1 MAHNFVNPDQ
11 VVGTAIAL
19 VRDDLVLAQ
28 TVNRDFEAEYGGGR
42 GSSVNVRVPATLTA
56 RTRALGATTAI
67 TADELTEDT
76 VAVALDEEAY
86 SAVDVTD
93 AVMTLNIQDFA
104 RQVLAPQTTA
114 LVEHVENK
122 VAAEMSGLA
131 EDVTIDWNASAPAKT
146 FTAVRAKL
154 RKLGIPA
161 AGLYAACGVD
171 VYAALLDS
179 GVLDMPQTG
188 SNDALLNAEVRRLR
202 GFNVFE
208 SNRLADDDIVFYH
221 RDAFTLAVRA
231 PLIPQGAAFGKS
243 LAENG
248 FALRWI
254 KDYNSSTLQDRSVV
268 STFLGAQAMSVKH
281 LKADGTTEMVTP
293 AIRVNTTSTPL

>member
-1 MAHNFVNPDQ
+1 MAHTFVNPDQ
-11 VVGTAIAL
+11 VVRTGIAL

-28 TVNRDFEAEYGGGR
+28 TVNRDYEAEYGGGR
-42 GSSVNVRVPATLTA
+42 GSSVNVRIPATLAA
-56 RTRALGATTAI
+56 RTRALGATAAI
-67 TADELTEDT
+67 TTDELTEST
-76 VAVALDEEAY
+76 VAVALDIEAY

-93 AVMTLNIQDFA
+93 AVLSLNIEDFA
-104 RQVLAPQTTA
+104 RQVLAPQTMS
-114 LVEHVENK
+114 LVEYIENK
-122 VAAEMSGLA
+122 VAAEMTALD
-131 EDVTIDWNASAPAKT
+131 ETTTIAWDATAPAET
-146 FTAVRAKL
+146 FTAARKAL

-179 GVLDMPQTG
+179 GVMDAPQSG
-188 SNDALLNAEVRRLR
+188 NADALLNAEVRRLR
-202 GFNVFE
+202 GFNIFE
-208 SNRLADDDIVFYH
+208 SNRLEDGDIVFYH

-231 PLIPQGAAFGKS
+231 PKIPAGVASGRS

-254 KDYNSSTLQDRSVV
+254 QDYDSSTLQDRSVV
-268 STFLGAQAMSVKH
+268 STFVGTQAMTVKH

-293 AIRVNTTSTPL
+293 AIRVDTTTIPA